1 MPIKKLF
8 WGHRSPSA
16 TLDGSA
22 LLERKAASRWPGASR
37 WGDRDRRAQPAAATG
52 DLKLTMQQTITP
64 RASRVG
70 GDLRAARER
79 LGWSLDDTS
88 NYVRIRL
95 AMLQALEEGRVA
107 DLPGQAYA
115 VGFVRSYAQALGLD
129 AGEMVRRYHE
139 EVGPALPPPQLDF
152 PTPVPQRHVPAGAVV
167 LLGAVLTIAGYVG
180 WYRVSADHASLAE
193 VQQVPARLAPLALP
207 LVPPPPAHVAAAAPA
222 SVTTLA
228 RAYVPPSVSPSAAEA
243 GVLTPG
249 ALTPIES
256 APIAAAPGAPQLVLN
271 ATADAWVQVKDGQGK
286 IVLSKL
292 MHAGDSWP
300 VPAAPPGQPPLQLTT
315 GNAGGTTLT
324 LNGQALPALGGSGV
338 VLHDIALDP
347 QALRGGQGG

>member
-1 MPIKKLF
+1 
-8 WGHRSPSA
+8 
-16 TLDGSA
+16 
-22 LLERKAASRWPGASR
+22 
-37 WGDRDRRAQPAAATG
+37 
-52 DLKLTMQQTITP
+52 MQQTIPP

-79 LGWSLDDTS
+79 LGWSLADTS
-88 NYVRIRL
+88 AYVRIRL
-95 AMLQALEEGRVA
+95 AMLDALEDGRVA
-107 DLPGQAYA
+107 DLPGHAYA

-139 EVGPALPPPQLDF
+139 EVGPALPPPKLNF

-167 LLGAVLTIAGYVG
+167 MLGAMLAIIGYVS
-180 WYRVSADHASLAE
+180 WYRVAGDQVGVPQ

-207 LVPPPPAHVAAAAPA
+207 VVPPPPAHVATAAPSG

-228 RAYVPPSVSPSAAEA
+228 QAYVPPSVSPSAAEA
-243 GVLTPG
+243 GVLPPG
-249 ALTPIES
+249 ALTPVES
-256 APIAAAPGAPQLVLN
+256 APIAAAPGAPQLVLS
-271 ATADAWVQVKDGQGK
+271 ATADAWVQVKDSQGK

-300 VPAAPPGQPPLQLTT
+300 VPAAQSGQKPLLLTT

-324 LNGQALPALGGSGV
+324 LDGKMLPAVGGNGV
-338 VLHDIALDP
+338 VLHDIPLDP
-347 QALRGGQGG
+347 QALANPTTATAQPHAGG